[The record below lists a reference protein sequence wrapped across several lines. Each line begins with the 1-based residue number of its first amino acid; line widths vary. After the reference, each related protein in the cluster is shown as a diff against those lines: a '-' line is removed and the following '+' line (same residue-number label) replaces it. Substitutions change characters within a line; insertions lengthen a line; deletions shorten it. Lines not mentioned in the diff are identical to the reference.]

1 MTLEGKTAIVTGGS
15 RGLGLGIVEALV
27 GQGAKV
33 WVVARNEA
41 DLDAVRDRLP
51 VRTIP
56 ADVTD
61 AAAARRILAE
71 VRPAILVLNAGAVP
85 AEGPIDQ
92 LDWEAFTRP
101 WETDVKGGF
110 HWLQAA
116 LTLPL
121 APGARV
127 LVGSSGAARQ
137 GSPQSGGYAGAK
149 RMLWLMAG
157 YAQQV
162 SDRKGLGLA
171 VQALLPL
178 QMVAGGEVGE
188 AGARAYGRARG
199 VPPETILAG
208 FPSLPLTV
216 YGEHVARILTDPQ
229 YDGALAIGVRGDV
242 GITILEEKAAA

>member
-1 MTLEGKTAIVTGGS
+1 MNLEGKTAIVTGGS
-15 RGLGLGIVEALV
+15 RGLGLGIVQALV
-27 GQGAKV
+27 ARGAKV
-33 WVVARNEA
+33 IVAARAAAGLEA
-41 DLDAVRDRLP
+41 VNARLGVETIAADIADAE
-51 VRTIP
+51 
-56 ADVTD
+56 
-61 AAAARRILAE
+61 AARRILAE
-71 VRPAILVLNAGAVP
+71 VRPDILVLNAGATP
-85 AEGPIDQ
+85 AEGPLDQ
-92 LDWEAFTRP
+92 ISWEAFARP
-101 WETDVKGGF
+101 WEVDVKGGF

-121 APGARV
+121 ASGARV

-162 SDRKGLGLA
+162 SDQKGLGLTI
-171 VQALLPL
+171 QALLPL

-199 VPPETILAG
+199 VPPEAVLAG
-208 FPSLPLTV
+208 FPAMPIGA
-216 YGEHVARILTDPQ
+216 YGEHVAAILADPQ
-229 YDGALAIGVRGDV
+229 YDGALALGVRGDT

>member
-1 MTLEGKTAIVTGGS
+1 MNLEGKTAVVTGGS

-27 GQGAKV
+27 DSGART
-33 WVVARNEA
+33 WVVARTKA
-41 DLDAVRDRLP
+41 DLQAARARLG
-51 VRTIP
+51 VEAIG
-56 ADVTD
+56 ADIAD
-61 AAAARRILAE
+61 AAAARRILSE
-71 VRPAILVLNAGAVP
+71 VRPDILVLNAGATP

-92 LDWEAFTRP
+92 LSWEAFTGP
-101 WETDVKGGF
+101 WDTDVKGGF

-121 APGARV
+121 AKGARV

-162 SDRKGLGLA
+162 SDPKGLGL
-171 VQALLPL
+171 VIQALLPL
-178 QMVAGGEVGE
+178 QMVAGGGVGE
-188 AGARAYGRARG
+188 AGARAYGRAQG
-199 VPPETILAG
+199 VPPEAILAG
-208 FPSLPLTV
+208 FPPMTPGA
-216 YGEHVARILTDPQ
+216 YGEHVARILADPQ
-229 YDGALAIGVRGDV
+229 YAGALALGVRGDT

>member
-1 MTLEGKTAIVTGGS
+1 MNLDGKTAIVTGGS

-33 WVVARNEA
+33 VVAARDAAALE
-41 DLDAVRDRLP
+41 AVRARLGLQT
-51 VRTIP
+51 VC
-56 ADVTD
+56 ADIAD
-61 AAAARRILAE
+61 AEAARRILTEA
-71 VRPAILVLNAGAVP
+71 RPDILVLNAGATP

-92 LDWEAFTRP
+92 ISWEAFARP
-101 WETDVKGGF
+101 WEVDVKGGF

-121 APGARV
+121 AEGARI

-162 SDRKGLGLA
+162 SDKRGLGLRI
-171 VQALLPL
+171 QAIAPL
-178 QMVAGGEVGE
+178 QMVAGGGVGE

-199 VPPETILAG
+199 VPPEAILAG
-208 FPSLPLTV
+208 FPAMSPAA
-216 YGEHVARILTDPQ
+216 YGEHVATILNDPR
-229 YDGALAIGVRGDV
+229 YDDALALGVRGDT

>member
-15 RGLGLGIVEALV
+15 RGLGLGVVEALA

-33 WVVARNEA
+33 RVVARDEA
-41 DLDAVRDRLP
+41 DLQAVRARLG
-51 VRTIP
+51 VQTLA
-56 ADVTD
+56 ADITD
-61 AAAARRILAE
+61 AAAARRILE
-71 VRPAILVLNAGAVP
+71 DVQPDILVLNAGAVP

-92 LDWEAFTRP
+92 VSWEAFSRP
-101 WETDVKGGF
+101 WDTDVKGGF

-116 LTLPL
+116 LAQPL
-121 APGARV
+121 APGSRI

-162 SDRKGLGLA
+162 SDQKGLGLGI
-171 VQALLPL
+171 QALLPL

-188 AGARAYGRARG
+188 AGARAYGRAQG
-199 VPPETILAG
+199 VPPAAILAG
-208 FPSLPLTV
+208 FPPMTPGA
-216 YGEHVARILTDPQ
+216 YGEHVVRILADPQ
-229 YDGALAIGVRGDV
+229 YDGALALGVRGDTGV
-242 GITILEEKAAA
+242 TILEEKAAA

>member
-1 MTLEGKTAIVTGGS
+1 MDLEGKTAIVTGGS
-15 RGLGLGIVEALV
+15 RGLGLGIVEALAD
-27 GQGAKV
+27 QGAKV

-41 DLDAVRDRLP
+41 DLQAVRARLP
-51 VRTIP
+51 VQTLP
-56 ADVTD
+56 ADIVD
-61 AAAARRILAE
+61 AAAARRILSD
-71 VRPAILVLNAGAVP
+71 VRPDVLVLNAGAVP

-92 LDWEAFTRP
+92 LDWEAFTRT
-101 WETDVKGGF
+101 WDTDVKGGF

-116 LTLPL
+116 LALPL
-121 APGARV
+121 ASGGRI

-149 RMLWLMAG
+149 RMLWLMAE

-162 SDRKGLGLA
+162 SDQKGLGL
-171 VQALLPL
+171 VIQALLPL

-199 VPPETILAG
+199 VPPEAVLAG
-208 FPSLPLTV
+208 FPSLPLRA
-216 YGEHVARILTDPQ
+216 YGEHVARILTDPR

-242 GITILEEKAAA
+242 GISILEEQAAA

>member
-1 MTLEGKTAIVTGGS
+1 
-15 RGLGLGIVEALV
+15 
-27 GQGAKV
+27 
-33 WVVARNEA
+33 
-41 DLDAVRDRLP
+41 
-51 VRTIP
+51 
-56 ADVTD
+56 
-61 AAAARRILAE
+61 
-71 VRPAILVLNAGAVP
+71 VLNAGAVP

-101 WETDVKGGF
+101 WDTDVKGGF

-116 LTLPL
+116 LNLPL
-121 APGARV
+121 AAGSRV

-162 SDRKGLGLA
+162 SDKKGLGLA
-171 VQALLPL
+171 IQALLPL
-178 QMVAGGEVGE
+178 QMVAGGGVGE
-188 AGARAYGRARG
+188 AGARAYGRARD
-199 VPPETILAG
+199 VEPQAILAG
-208 FPSLPLTV
+208 FPSLPLRA
-216 YGEHVARILTDPQ
+216 YGEHVVRILTDPQ

>member
-1 MTLEGKTAIVTGGS
+1 MSLEGKTAIVTGGS
-15 RGLGLGIVEALV
+15 RGLGLGVVEALA

-33 WVVARNEA
+33 WVVARTEA
-41 DLDAVRDRLP
+41 GLQAVRARLG
-51 VRTIP
+51 VQTIA
-56 ADVTD
+56 ADITD
-61 AAAARRILAE
+61 AAAARHILSD
-71 VRPAILVLNAGAVP
+71 VRPDVLVLNAGAAP

-92 LDWEAFTRP
+92 ISWEAFTRP
-101 WETDVKGGF
+101 WDVDVKGGF

-121 APGARV
+121 AKGARV

-162 SDRKGLGLA
+162 SDAKGLGIV

-178 QMVAGGEVGE
+178 QMVAGGGVGE

-199 VPPETILAG
+199 VPPEAILAG
-208 FPSLPLTV
+208 FPSMTPGG
-216 YGEHVARILTDPQ
+216 YGEHVAKILAGPQ
-229 YDGALAIGVRGDV
+229 YDGALALGVRGDT
-242 GITILEEKAAA
+242 GITILEEKAAG